1 MKLPMS
7 KRARIRLILFLSVAI
22 VLLLIKNIILMRES
36 ADADLFYESTYLRA
50 VEDLSQSAENITNTL
65 SKELCAGSSQMQ
77 SKLSAKLL
85 SDAATAKASLSQLP
99 ISELSLSNTNKF
111 LSQVGNYA
119 VYLSEKSADGEELTE
134 EEYQN
139 LSLLYEYSARLSEN
153 MWTIEQ
159 MLSAGKISPQEV
171 ILSLQQADLSNSDVP
186 SITDGFLE
194 FEEGFEDY
202 PTLIY
207 DGPFSDH
214 LLNSI
219 PKLLINQEEIS
230 EGGAKAIAARSLG
243 VTVDALKRL
252 PDEEGNMPS
261 YYFSSKDASV
271 CITKRGG
278 LIAYMLK
285 SRNPSSS
292 DITPRD
298 AIAQADKY
306 LSRLEIENMA
316 VTYYETLGNVCTINY
331 AYSQDG
337 VIIYSDLIKIKVA
350 LDNGE
355 VLGFDARGFISSH
368 HERKLSSPKLTK
380 VQAKKN
386 VSSHLTIEN
395 TRLAI
400 IPLKDT
406 TEGYCYEF
414 KCKNSD
420 GRHVLVYIDCMT
432 GKELEILM
440 LYESE
445 GGVLAM

>member
-1 MKLPMS
+1 
-7 KRARIRLILFLSVAI
+7 
-22 VLLLIKNIILMRES
+22 MREN

-50 VEDLSQSAENITNTL
+50 VEDLSQATENITNTL
-65 SKELCAGSSQMQ
+65 SKELCAGTSQMQ

-99 ISELSLSNTNKF
+99 VSELSLANTNKF

-119 VYLSEKSADGEELTE
+119 VYLSEKSADGEQISQK
-134 EEYQN
+134 EYDN
-139 LSLLYEYSARLSEN
+139 LKLLYEYSAKLSDN

-159 MLSAGKISPQEV
+159 MLSAGRISPQEV
-171 ILSLQQADLSNSDVP
+171 VLSLQQADISNSDVP
-186 SITDGFLE
+186 SVTDGFLE
-194 FEEGFEDY
+194 FEEGFENY

-214 LLNSI
+214 LMNKT
-219 PKLLINQEEIS
+219 PKLLKGLEEIS
-230 EGGAKAIAARSLG
+230 EGGAKAVAARSLG

-252 PDEEGNMPS
+252 SDEEGNMPS
-261 YYFSSKDASV
+261 YYFSTDTASV

-285 SRNPSSS
+285 SRNPSVSNIS
-292 DITPRD
+292 AKD
-298 AIAQADKY
+298 AISKADKY
-306 LSRLEIENMA
+306 LDRLDIDDMA

-331 AYSQDG
+331 AYVQDN
-337 VIIYSDLIKIKVA
+337 VTMYSDLIKVKVA

-355 VLGFDARGFISSH
+355 ILGFDARGFISSH
-368 HERKLSSPKLTK
+368 HERELSSPKLTK
-380 VQAKKN
+380 AQAGRS
-386 VSSHLTIEN
+386 VSEHLSIESV
-395 TRLAI
+395 RLCV

-414 KCKNSD
+414 KCKSSD
-420 GRHVLVYIDCMT
+420 GRQVLVYIDCMT